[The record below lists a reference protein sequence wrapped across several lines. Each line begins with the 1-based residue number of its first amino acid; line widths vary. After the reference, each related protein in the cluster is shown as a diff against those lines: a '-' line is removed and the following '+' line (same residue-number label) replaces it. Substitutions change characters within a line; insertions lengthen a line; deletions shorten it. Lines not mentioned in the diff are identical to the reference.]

1 MSAVFTA
8 SKVRGRKY
16 IAVFV
21 GRRGEGDKNG
31 AHKHLCS
38 SVGGYG
44 INPPPKGERIC
55 TAWEGE
61 EKEKR
66 IFSQILLEA
75 LRVEHFN
82 SQEEKPLINRNNI
95 SNKNNFIF
103 FHPRPLPLLP
113 PSDIWAAP
121 SAWLRYLPATSQAQ
135 SMARLIQTFYYL
147 DRGDRGGD
155 GVSIELP
162 RAGLR
167 TNPANGEADGWL
179 TTSIDSLACPTPPLR
194 PLPLSHL
201 VHPLL
206 IPVARSLLHHCLCA
220 AL

>member
-21 GRRGEGDKNG
+21 GRGGGGDKNG

-44 INPPPKGERIC
+44 INPPPKGGRIC

-75 LRVEHFN
+75 PQVEHFN

-103 FHPRPLPLLP
+103 FSPPP
-113 PSDIWAAP
+113 PSPPASIWHLSGALRVTPVLTSHQPGTVNGAVDTDLLLSGQGGSRRGRGLYWAA
-121 SAWLRYLPATSQAQ
+121 SRWLE
-135 SMARLIQTFYYL
+135 
-147 DRGDRGGD
+147 D
-155 GVSIELP
+155 
-162 RAGLR
+162 
-167 TNPANGEADGWL
+167 
-179 TTSIDSLACPTPPLR
+179 
-194 PLPLSHL
+194 
-201 VHPLL
+201 
-206 IPVARSLLHHCLCA
+206 
-220 AL
+220 